1 MSQSTV
7 DVQAYL
13 QAYDQIEK
21 EIEGLTDEQ
30 LKWKAA
36 LESWSVTEVLA
47 HLVDHSIVVSFRVRE
62 ILAGSEVKLPLF
74 NQDAWVSGQK
84 ANKGDATDILTAA
97 RALVQ
102 YNSLL
107 FNRLTVEE
115 WSKAGINFKG
125 EPVAIAAIVP
135 AFVAHVQV
143 HLAQIRRIKQGESG
157 SLNSSC
163 AI

>member
-13 QAYDQIEK
+13 QAYDQIEQ
-21 EIEGLTDEQ
+21 EVEGLSEEQ

-36 LESWSVTEVLA
+36 PESWSVTEVLT
-47 HLVDHSIVVSFRVRE
+47 HLVDHSIIVSFRIRE
-62 ILAGSEVKLPLF
+62 ILAGSEVRLPIF
-74 NQDAWVSGQK
+74 NQDAWVSGQH
-84 ANKGDATDILTAA
+84 ANQGDAKDILIAA

-107 FNRLTVEE
+107 FGRLTDEE
-115 WSKAGINFKG
+115 WSKTGINFKG

-135 AFVAHVQV
+135 AFVAHVQN
-143 HLAQIRRIKQGESG
+143 HLAQIRRIKQGESE
-157 SLNSSC
+157 SLNSSR